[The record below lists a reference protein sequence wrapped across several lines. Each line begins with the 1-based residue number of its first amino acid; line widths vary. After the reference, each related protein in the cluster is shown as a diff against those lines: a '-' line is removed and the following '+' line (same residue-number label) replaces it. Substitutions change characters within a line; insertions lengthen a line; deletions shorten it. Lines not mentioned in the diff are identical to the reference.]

1 MTSLPR
7 TGRRAAAVAA
17 LTCVAAL
24 VTACGSAGSPA
35 AAPTV
40 TVTATAGASSGPSA
54 PPPASPAAVPTSPA
68 PAGPPPC
75 PTSALHVKRG
85 ASQGAAGSIY
95 TGIDFTNI
103 ASTTC
108 SLFGY
113 PGVSFVTGTGGS
125 QLGPAAKQNT
135 GSARRL
141 VVLRPG
147 QSAHAVLQIVQ
158 AANYPAAKCQ
168 PVTAHALKIYPPNQT
183 APLYLSYTTQ
193 TCAKK
198 IQILIVSAVRFGSG
212 SSV

>member
-1 MTSLPR
+1 MTTLPR
-7 TGRRAAAVAA
+7 AGRRAAAGAA
-17 LTCVAAL
+17 LTCIAAL

-40 TVTATAGASSGPSA
+40 TASAGAASGPPSA
-54 PPPASPAAVPTSPA
+54 PPPASPAVVPTSPP

-75 PTSALHVKRG
+75 PTSALHVTRG
-85 ASQGAAGSIY
+85 VSQGAAGSIY

-135 GSARRL
+135 GSARHL

-147 QSAHAVLQIVQ
+147 QTAHAVLQIVQ

-183 APLYLSYTTQ
+183 APLYLGYTTQ